1 MRTRGKKTNRHNSVT
16 KTLPFMP
23 KRSRADADSEVVNS
37 IFDSIFTASSAVEFS
52 DPNQYLT
59 ALKARVLSDLSFKGN
74 EKTKAATE
82 FTLSE
87 AINTFGLKFEESLPE
102 FRRKHL
108 WDIENEVGMKEFPTT
123 PCIGETLALSH
134 IKRD

>member
-1 MRTRGKKTNRHNSVT
+1 
-16 KTLPFMP
+16 MP
-23 KRSRADADSEVVNS
+23 TDSEVVNL

-52 DPNQYLT
+52 DPKQYLT
-59 ALKARVLSDLSFKGN
+59 ALKARVLSGLSSKGK

-82 FTLSE
+82 FTLSD
-87 AINTFGLKFEESLPE
+87 AIDTFRLKFEKSPPE
-102 FRRKHL
+102 FSREHH
-108 WDIENEVGMKEFPTT
+108 WDIEKEAGMKEFLTT

>member
-1 MRTRGKKTNRHNSVT
+1 M
-16 KTLPFMP
+16 
-23 KRSRADADSEVVNS
+23 D
-37 IFDSIFTASSAVEFS
+37 FS

-59 ALKARVLSDLSFKGN
+59 ALKARVLSDLSFKGK

-87 AINTFGLKFEESLPE
+87 AIDTFGVKFENSPSE
-102 FRRKHL
+102 FSRKHL

-123 PCIGETLALSH
+123 ACIGETLALSH